1 MESMYLENVINQM
14 DDFETDLFDSVKRK
28 LELNDPI
35 KINKTF

>member
-1 MESMYLENVINQM
+1 MITYKSN

>member
-1 MESMYLENVINQM
+1 MYLENVKIQM
-14 DDFETDLFDSVKRK
+14 MILKQDLFDSVKRK